1 MSHYH
6 INVFYS
12 DEDRA
17 WVADIPDLQYCS
29 ALGATP
35 EQAVAEVEKAR
46 DLWLEVARQD
56 GRTIPEPAYRPA
68 PAQAS

>member
-1 MSHYH
+1 MSRYH

-29 ALGATP
+29 ALGASP
-35 EQAVAEVEKAR
+35 EQAVAEVQKAR
-46 DLWLEVARQD
+46 ERWLEVARAE
-56 GRTIPEPAYRPA
+56 GRTIPLPSYRPA
-68 PAQAS
+68 VAQAL

>member
-1 MSHYH
+1 MSRYH

-29 ALGATP
+29 ALGASP
-35 EQAVAEVEKAR
+35 EQAVAEVQKAR
-46 DLWLEVARQD
+46 DLWLEVARAE
-56 GRTIPEPAYRPA
+56 GRAIPLPSYRPA
-68 PAQAS
+68 VAQAL